1 MMLFYLMY
9 RDDPIVPPV
18 AAIKILPL
26 YHNGPHVVDG
36 WDCSFVDVISEWS
49 RKHHSVSVIEIV
61 AEFFSFYSELKT
73 DEWVVSPYA
82 GCLFKKA
89 DIYRRDMRNLPD
101 CMMPYCQQ
109 GIDIQLNTPLCIQ
122 DFFELSHNCTRG
134 LKRGPLLEFQYKC
147 KVAAQISRNVAKGTQ
162 SLSDLLEVIEV
173 TPAVIENMMEE
184 EQKSKKDV
192 SDQEVITLD
201 DSCAS
206 QDSVEVLEVTGNDD
220 SSAEEEEVIPVSMQ
234 LLAALDNSAKANN
247 SKKSIKFKNDSLKCS
262 NSEVKVLAMTS
273 KSEDEVSII
282 GEIKTPPPTSSLAQ
296 TTENGLPEHDIDSGT
311 GPREFEDSV
320 PEKRPLKF
328 FLDFTNVPEFS
339 ITFDGAVSGSKNLMN
354 SDDDIAQAACSLTHF
369 ALQQCLKLEVS
380 VIEDFLGSKK
390 RKTCGNEVVTDSAKR
405 RKTENGEGVPV
416 ATMYRRLAQYKC
428 TAEVQLWVGRKK
440 VTKAVLRA
448 VNATPLQHELAVT
461 EVQLALLESSKR
473 PDPIDCLIEVW
484 QKCNNAKDIL
494 VTGNSLP
501 EKGSVRIVSEMF
513 TYLTSLVRNL
523 LRKVNYHVHAT
534 STKR

>member
-9 RDDPIVPPV
+9 RDDPIIPPV

-26 YHNGPHVVDG
+26 YHKGPHVVDG

-61 AEFFSFYSELKT
+61 AEFFHFYSELKT
-73 DEWVVSPYA
+73 DEYVVSPYA
-82 GCLFKKA
+82 GCLFKRA
-89 DIYRRDMRNLPD
+89 DIYRRDMRNLPE

-109 GIDIQLNTPLCIQ
+109 DIDIQLTPLCIQ

-134 LKRGPLLEFQYKC
+134 LKMGPLIEFQYKC
-147 KVAAQISRNVAKGTQ
+147 KIAAQISSNVAKGTQ
-162 SLSDLLEVIEV
+162 SLADLLEVIKI
-173 TPAVIENMMEE
+173 TPAVVETMMEE
-184 EQKSKKDV
+184 EQKTKKNV
-192 SDQEVITLD
+192 SDQEVIILD

-220 SSAEEEEVIPVSMQ
+220 SSTEEEEVIPMSMKM
-234 LLAALDNSAKANN
+234 LAALDNCAKANDL
-247 SKKSIKFKNDSLKCS
+247 KKSIECKNDSVNCS
-262 NSEVKVLAMTS
+262 DSEVEVLAMTG

-282 GEIKTPPPTSSLAQ
+282 EEIKTPPPTSSSAQ
-296 TTENGLPEHDIDSGT
+296 TTENGLPEHDMDLGT
-311 GPREFEDSV
+311 GSREFVDSV
-320 PEKRPLKF
+320 AEKRPLKF
-328 FLDFTNVPEFS
+328 SLNFIDVPEFS

-390 RKTCGNEVVTDSAKR
+390 RKTCGNEMVTDSAKR

-461 EVQLALLESSKR
+461 EVQLALLESCKR

-484 QKCNNAKDIL
+484 QKCSNSTDIL
-494 VTGNSLP
+494 VTGNSLS
-501 EKGSVRIVSEMF
+501 EKRASDLF

-523 LRKVNYHVHAT
+523 LRKVSYHVHAT